1 MKEDERMNI
10 PKGFEFS
17 GLHCGIKRKRK
28 DLGIIYSKSP
38 CTAAGVFT
46 KNVVKAAPVIYNMK
60 ILEKNF
66 RNIRAVVVNS
76 GIANACTGE
85 QGMKN
90 AIEMAEK
97 TAKEL
102 DIPVKSVLVAST
114 GVIGVQLTMEKIK
127 SGIENA
133 VKNLT
138 VDPFPFAE
146 AIMTTDTKIK
156 TSSIKININGKGVNI
171 LGIAKGS
178 GMIHPNMATMLSFIL
193 TDALIDSGALKKLL
207 KTSVDKSYNMIDVD
221 GDTSTNDMV
230 LILANGLSNIP
241 EIREETEEFRKF
253 SEAIDTVNIEL
264 AKKIVEDGEGATKLI
279 EMKVINAQNVDV
291 AKRVARSIVSSNLV
305 KTAIYGEDANWG
317 RIFAAAGYSGVE
329 FDHSRLDLYI
339 EDKQNRIMLVKNG
352 CEYPFDETKVKE
364 MLSSK
369 YVKLILDMNQGN
381 YEATA
386 WGSDL
391 TEKYVEINGRYR
403 T

>member
-1 MKEDERMNI
+1 VNI
-10 PKGFEFS
+10 PKGFKFA

-28 DLGIIYSKSP
+28 DLGIIYSEKP
-38 CTAAGVFT
+38 CIATGVFT
-46 KNVVKAAPVIYNMK
+46 TNVVKAAPVVYNMK

-66 RNIRAVVVNS
+66 ENIKVIVVNS

-90 AIEMAEK
+90 AMKMAEK
-97 TAKEL
+97 AAKEL
-102 DIPVKSVLVAST
+102 GISVEDVLISST
-114 GVIGVQLTMEKIK
+114 GVIGAQLPIEKIEA
-127 SGIENA
+127 GIEEA
-133 VKNLT
+133 VRNLT
-138 VDPFPFAE
+138 EDPLPFAE
-146 AIMTTDTKIK
+146 AIMTTDTVTK
-156 TSSIKININGKGVNI
+156 TSSVKINISGKEVSV

-193 TDALIDSGALKKLL
+193 TDAQITPNALKKLL
-207 KTSVDKSYNMIDVD
+207 KASVDKTYNMIDVD

-230 LILANGLSNIP
+230 LMLANGLSNAPKIH
-241 EIREETEEFRKF
+241 EETEEFKKF
-253 SEAIDTVNIEL
+253 FEAVDIVNTEL

-279 EMKVINAQNVDV
+279 EVKVINAPNVNV
-291 AKRVARSIVSSNLV
+291 AKKIARSVVSSNLV

-317 RIFAAAGYSGVE
+317 RIFAAAGYSGAI

-339 EDKQNRIMLVKNG
+339 ENEKNRIMVAKDG
-352 CEYPFDETKVKE
+352 REYPFDEAEAKE
-364 MLSSK
+364 LLSSK
-369 YVKLILDMNQGN
+369 HVKLILDMKQGN
-381 YEATA
+381 DEATA